1 MKSGTAEARQRR
13 NKGTARTQQRCGGD
27 ATKARQRHSR
37 SAAETQQRHS
47 RDTAEARRRHSK
59 DTTKTQQKRSRDTA
73 EVQRGHNKG
82 AAAPNANTDGA
93 PVSPYRKK
101 SSSGREDSRPDAI
114 LKTGLCKKSFYR
126 SSRPGRNGPDSS
138 PDETDRKK
146 TDRKKTD
153 RKKRTGKKRTG
164 KNGPEKTDRKKR
176 TGKNGPDGNPD
187 SSGAPY
193 SYCPDLSRSTSSR
206 VRKRH
211 APRLRFFFVRPA

>member
-1 MKSGTAEARQRR
+1 MKSGTAEAQQRR
-13 NKGTARTQQRCGGD
+13 NKGTAR
-27 ATKARQRHSR
+27 
-37 SAAETQQRHS
+37 
-47 RDTAEARRRHSK
+47 
-59 DTTKTQQKRSRDTA
+59 TQQKRSRDTA

-101 SSSGREDSRPDAI
+101 SSSGRESSRPDAI
-114 LKTGLCKKSFYR
+114 LKTGLCEKSFYR

-138 PDETDRKK
+138 PDE
-146 TDRKKTD
+146 
-153 RKKRTGKKRTG
+153 
-164 KNGPEKTDRKKR
+164 TDRKKR

>member
-146 TDRKKTD
+146 
-153 RKKRTGKKRTG
+153 RTGKKRTG

>member
-146 TDRKKTD
+146 
-153 RKKRTGKKRTG
+153 
-164 KNGPEKTDRKKR
+164 R

>member
-1 MKSGTAEARQRR
+1 MKSGTAEAQQRR
-13 NKGTARTQQRCGGD
+13 NKGTAR
-27 ATKARQRHSR
+27 
-37 SAAETQQRHS
+37 
-47 RDTAEARRRHSK
+47 
-59 DTTKTQQKRSRDTA
+59 TQQKRSRDTA

-101 SSSGREDSRPDAI
+101 SSSGRESSRPDEI
-114 LKTGLCKKSFYR
+114 LKTGLCEKSFYR

-138 PDETDRKK
+138 PDETDW
-146 TDRKKTD
+146 
-153 RKKRTGKKRTG
+153 
-164 KNGPEKTDRKKR
+164 KKR
-176 TGKNGPDGNPD
+176 TGKNGPDSNPD